1 MVSELYSTKSDP
13 AAEFLALITTE
24 RDLLSWTKN
33 ISGSR
38 LARESLLAMA
48 VRGKWPKL
56 RTTADFGGY
65 KKASEQCKTNA
76 CLTLYF
82 LYTITKS
89 KCWSNNTFFF
99 ASQLNSFK
107 LKKCAAG
114 KMSQNHVKDS
124 MPKKF
129 PWRLRTF
136 ILQPWR
142 KGNHIYSK
150 RKGPFYKS
158 CFKFSQQICTEGEFH
173 NP

>member
-24 RDLLSWTKN
+24 RDLLSWTKS

-38 LARESLLAMA
+38 LATESLLAMA
-48 VRGKWPKL
+48 VRGNWPKL
-56 RTTADFGGY
+56 RTTADWRIFKSLWTVQNKCLHY
-65 KKASEQCKTNA
+65 VAFLVYHHQVQMLKKQ
-76 CLTLYF
+76 YF
-82 LYTITKS
+82 S
-89 KCWSNNTFFF
+89 F

-107 LKKCAAG
+107 LVKCAAG
-114 KMSQNHVKDS
+114 KMSQNLVKDS
-124 MPKKF
+124 MPTKF

-136 ILQPWR
+136 ILQPYR
-142 KGNHIYSK
+142 KDNRIYSK